1 MFNPSRDDVR
11 RFFCDTWRKH
21 RDGSV
26 LTPLES
32 IALGWILRHP
42 EYHADLDD
50 AAAAV
55 VRDYRIEDGRTN
67 PFLHLS
73 MHVAVAEQVSI
84 DQPPGIRAIYLKLAA
99 RLGDD
104 HAAVHEMME
113 CLGEVVWSAQQ
124 ATAPMRPDEMSGLY
138 LECLARRAERLA
150 GTGP

>member
-138 LECLARRAERLA
+138 LECLGRRAERLA

>member
-1 MFNPSRDDVR
+1 VFNPSKDDVR

-26 LTPLES
+26 LMPLES
-32 IALGWILRHP
+32 IALDWILRHP

-55 VRDYRIEDGRTN
+55 VRDYRIEEGRTN

-73 MHVAVAEQVSI
+73 MHVAIAEQVSI

-104 HAAVHEMME
+104 HATVHEMME

-124 ATAPMRPDEMSGLY
+124 ATAPMHPDEMSARY
-138 LECLARRAERLA
+138 LECLGRRAERLA
-150 GTGP
+150 GTP